1 MTNCTRRGA
10 LWMALVL
17 SVPLLAH
24 AHSMG
29 KWVRKEVSGIAP
41 DFTLTNQDGRK
52 ISLQDLRGKIVV
64 VTFIFTNCESGCL
77 LSTVKMK
84 DVQSAFKNK
93 PVHLV
98 SISFDPAHDSPAR
111 LKEYA
116 NHFGAD
122 LGNWSFLTGTKE
134 EVDPVLFDYQIE
146 VNRGGK
152 RDPSGAILASAI
164 VDHEMKSF
172 IIDEAGMKR
181 FEYWGQDFDNKVV
194 IQDITKIL
202 GKK

>member
-1 MTNCTRRGA
+1 MTSRMRHVA
-10 LWMALVL
+10 LWMALIM
-17 SVPLLAH
+17 SFPLLAH

-29 KWVRKEVSGIAP
+29 KWVRKEVSGSAP

-52 ISLQDLRGKIVV
+52 ISLQDLRGKIIV

-77 LSTVKMK
+77 ISTVKLK

-98 SISFDPAHDSPAR
+98 SISFDPAHDTPAR

-116 NHFGAD
+116 KHFEVD

-152 RDPSGAILASAI
+152 RGPSGEILRTSI

-172 IIDEAGMKR
+172 VIDEAGMKR
-181 FEYWGQDFDNKVV
+181 FEYWGQDFDTKVV
-194 IQDITKIL
+194 IQDIAKIL
-202 GKK
+202 GKI

>member
-1 MTNCTRRGA
+1 MISRMKHAA
-10 LWMALVL
+10 LWIVLVL
-17 SVPLLAH
+17 SVPLFAH

-41 DFTLTNQDGRK
+41 DFILTNQDGRK

-77 LSTVKMK
+77 ISTVKLK

-98 SISFDPAHDSPAR
+98 SISFDPAHDTPAR
-111 LKEYA
+111 LKDYA
-116 NHFGAD
+116 THFEAD
-122 LGNWSFLTGTKE
+122 LKNWSFLTGTKE
-134 EVDPVLFDYQIE
+134 EVDPVLFDYRIE

-152 RDPSGAILASAI
+152 RDASGAILASSI

-172 IIDEAGMKR
+172 VIDEAGMKR
-181 FEYWGQDFDNKVV
+181 FEYWGQDFDTQVV
-194 IQDITKIL
+194 IRDIAKIL
-202 GKK
+202 GET

>member
-134 EVDPVLFDYQIE
+134 EVDPVLFDYRIE

-152 RDPSGAILASAI
+152 RDATGAIFASAI

-181 FEYWGQDFDNKVV
+181 FEYWGQDFDTKVV

-202 GKK
+202 GKT